1 MDQTVGRSNC
11 HLSGHRLEIYRKQ
24 RSGCTPFYCLK
35 TYRKRTGNPSIS
47 TLGLELLNIAFEP
60 SNDEHE
66 VHFFRWTTE
75 YDLEPAIY
83 FIWSALK
90 LRILIEITKES
101 KI

>member
-66 VHFFRWTTE
+66 VRFFLDGLLNMTLSLQFTL
-75 YDLEPAIY
+75 YGQL
-83 FIWSALK
+83 
-90 LRILIEITKES
+90 
-101 KI
+101 